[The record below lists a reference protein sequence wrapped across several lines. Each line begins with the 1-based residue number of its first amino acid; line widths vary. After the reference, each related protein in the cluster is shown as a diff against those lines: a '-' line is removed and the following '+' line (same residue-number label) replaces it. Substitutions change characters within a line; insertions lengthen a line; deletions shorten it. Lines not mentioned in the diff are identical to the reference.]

1 MKKLIIPILGFFLLI
16 GCSNAPT
23 VEQTENNQLDSN
35 ETEITEETNQEEE
48 VNENE
53 EIESEGNEEK
63 EVEVENEGSIE
74 EIEEETTAKQGGL
87 LDYRSKVGNKMIYTN
102 GEVEL
107 YVYKIIAA
115 NDEYV
120 QITISIGGDPTT
132 HIYKWTTTE
141 ITLVYEDDSPT
152 NPETNIL
159 NEFEPMEEKIETLI
173 NLEGTADWKLVS
185 ESELVT
191 VPFGTFENVYV
202 IENITDEVADA
213 DTIFRKYYAP
223 ELGLIKETFE
233 VTGKNGY
240 KEEATLGI
248 VE

>member
-1 MKKLIIPILGFFLLI
+1 MKKLIVPILGFFLLI

-23 VEQTENNQLDSN
+23 VEQTEGNQTDSN

-53 EIESEGNEEK
+53 EIESEGNVEK
-63 EVEVENEGSIE
+63 VENEVSKE
-74 EIEEETTAKQGGL
+74 KIEEETTAKQGGL
-87 LDYRSKVGNKMIYTN
+87 LDYRSKVGNKMTYTN

-115 NDEYV
+115 DDEYV
-120 QITISIGGDPTT
+120 QVTITIGGDPTT

-141 ITLVYEDDSPT
+141 ITLVYEEASPT

-159 NEFEPMEEKIETLI
+159 TEFEPMEAKIETLI

-191 VPFGTFENVYV
+191 VPFGTFDNVYV
-202 IENITDEVADA
+202 IEKITDEVADA
-213 DTIFRKYYAP
+213 DTIYRKYYAP
-223 ELGLIKETFE
+223 EVGLIKETFE

-240 KEEATLGI
+240 TDEATLEI